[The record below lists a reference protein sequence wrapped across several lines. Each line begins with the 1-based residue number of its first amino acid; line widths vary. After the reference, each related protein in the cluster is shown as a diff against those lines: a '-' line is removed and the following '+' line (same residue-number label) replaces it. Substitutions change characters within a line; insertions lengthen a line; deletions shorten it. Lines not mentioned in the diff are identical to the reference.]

1 MSQPRVRAAVIG
13 LGRHGLRHLQALQ
26 QIDGVQL
33 TAVCDTRA
41 ETLAQVAQD
50 HSEIKPY
57 TDWQQLLASEDL
69 DLVSVV
75 TNGPSHAP
83 ITIAAA
89 ERGVR
94 YILCEKPIATSV
106 HDAQAMID
114 ICHQQHVR
122 LTISHG
128 RRWVSSYQKLRD
140 LIAGGVIGDLA
151 HFWFTCGGG
160 LFAANG
166 GHILDLVRMLSGSNA
181 TSVVGKLDR
190 SGAPNPRG
198 KEFQDPGAVA
208 LYWFQN
214 GMRMVIDMFE
224 DLMVPPR
231 IEIVGSHGRIM
242 IDDLDGRWEILAR
255 PEAERGAAQT
265 QYWLPLRP
273 VPFEPVELNMI
284 DMLVSAL
291 TELMSDRP
299 ISCTGEDGLASVEM
313 LIGAHLSSQRGSVP
327 IELPLT
333 AEDQKITVPFT

>member
-13 LGRHGLRHLQALQ
+13 LGRHGLRHVQALQ

-33 TAVCDTRA
+33 TAVCDSRA
-41 ETLAQVAQD
+41 ERLAEVSKD
-50 HSEIKPY
+50 HSGIRPY
-57 TDWQQLLASEDL
+57 ADWKQLLESEDL

-83 ITIAAA
+83 ISIAAA

-106 HDAQAMID
+106 HDAHTMID
-114 ICHQQHVR
+114 ACRKNGVR

-140 LIAGGVIGDLA
+140 MIADGVIGNLV

-166 GHILDLVRMLSGSNA
+166 GHMLDLARMLSGSNA
-181 TSVVGKLDR
+181 TSVVGKLDQ

-198 KEFQDPGAVA
+198 REFQDPGAVA

-214 GMRMVIDMFE
+214 GMRMVVDMFE
-224 DLMVPPR
+224 DIMVSPR
-231 IEIVGSHGRIM
+231 IEIVGSHGRIT

-255 PEAERGAAQT
+255 PEEEREAAQS
-265 QYWLPLRP
+265 QFWLPLRT
-273 VPFEPVELNMI
+273 VPFERVELNMI
-284 DMLVSAL
+284 DMLVAAL
-291 TELMSDRP
+291 NELLSDGA

-327 IELPLT
+327 IQLPLT
-333 AEDQKITVPFT
+333 GEDQQIAVPFT